1 MNFDNLKESKI
12 EIGCNQN
19 LNNLYELYKSII
31 LKIILANENTLYKSI
46 NTNLKLNL
54 KNEDCNQ
61 YLSTYLEYT
70 IDLIKR
76 NEDDNI
82 NDLIFKIKNINNDKN
97 EFIINK
103 IIFLINEYY
112 HYLDRSN
119 LNVSTI
125 EKYSDSLIKYFKEYY
140 FYNKVEIFNIIK
152 KK

>member
-1 MNFDNLKESKI
+1 MNFENSKI
-12 EIGCNQN
+12 EINFSEN
-19 LNNLYELYKSII
+19 INNLYELYKSII

-46 NTNLKLNL
+46 NSNKKLNL

-61 YLSTYLEYT
+61 YLSTYLDYT
-70 IDLIKR
+70 IELIRK
-76 NEDDNI
+76 NEEDNI
-82 NDLIFKIKNINNDKN
+82 NELIFQIKNINNDKN

-103 IIFLINEYY
+103 IIFLVNEFY

-125 EKYSDSLIKYFKEYY
+125 EKYNDSLIKYFKEYY

-152 KK
+152 V

>member
-1 MNFDNLKESKI
+1 MNFENSKI
-12 EIGCNQN
+12 EINCSENI
-19 LNNLYELYKSII
+19 NNLYELYKSII

-46 NTNLKLNL
+46 NSNKKLNL

-61 YLSTYLEYT
+61 YLSTYLDYT
-70 IDLIKR
+70 IELIRK
-76 NEDDNI
+76 NEEDNI
-82 NDLIFKIKNINNDKN
+82 NELIFQIKNINNDKN

-125 EKYSDSLIKYFKEYY
+125 EKYNDSLIKYFKEYY
-140 FYNKVEIFNIIK
+140 FYNKIEIFNLIK
-152 KK
+152 V

>member
-1 MNFDNLKESKI
+1 MNFENSKI
-12 EIGCNQN
+12 EINFSEN

-54 KNEDCNQ
+54 KNESCNE
-61 YLSTYLEYT
+61 YLSTYLDYT
-70 IDLIKR
+70 IELIRK
-76 NEDDNI
+76 NEEDNI
-82 NDLIFKIKNINNDKN
+82 NELIFQIKNINNDKN

-103 IIFLINEYY
+103 IIFIVNEFY

-125 EKYSDSLIKYFKEYY
+125 EKYNDSLIKYFKEFY

>member
-1 MNFDNLKESKI
+1 MNFENSKI
-12 EIGCNQN
+12 EINFSEN

-54 KNEDCNQ
+54 KNESCNE
-61 YLSTYLEYT
+61 YLSTYLDYT
-70 IDLIKR
+70 IELIRK
-76 NEDDNI
+76 NEEDNI
-82 NDLIFKIKNINNDKN
+82 NELIFQIKNINNDKN

-103 IIFLINEYY
+103 IIFIVNEFY

-125 EKYSDSLIKYFKEYY
+125 EKYNDSLIKYFKEYY

-152 KK
+152 N

>member
-1 MNFDNLKESKI
+1 M
-12 EIGCNQN
+12 
-19 LNNLYELYKSII
+19 
-31 LKIILANENTLYKSI
+31 ANENTLYKSI

-54 KNEDCNQ
+54 KNEDCIQ

-152 KK
+152 N

>member
-1 MNFDNLKESKI
+1 MNFENSKI
-12 EIGCNQN
+12 EINFSEN
-19 LNNLYELYKSII
+19 INNLYELYKSII

-54 KNEDCNQ
+54 KNESCNE
-61 YLSTYLEYT
+61 YLSTYLDYT
-70 IDLIKR
+70 IELIKK
-76 NEDDNI
+76 NEDNNI
-82 NDLIFKIKNINNDKN
+82 NELIFQIKKINNDKN

-125 EKYSDSLIKYFKEYY
+125 EKYNDSLIKYFKEFY

>member
-1 MNFDNLKESKI
+1 MNFENSKI
-12 EIGCNQN
+12 EINCSEN

-46 NTNLKLNL
+46 NSNKKSNL
-54 KNEDCNQ
+54 KNEECNQ

-70 IDLIKR
+70 IDLIRK

-82 NDLIFKIKNINNDKN
+82 NDLIFQIKNINNDKT

-103 IIFLINEYY
+103 IILLINEFY

-119 LNVSTI
+119 LNIMSVES
-125 EKYSDSLIKYFKEYY
+125 YNDSLIKFFKEYY
-140 FYNKVEIFNIIK
+140 LYNKVEIFNIIK
-152 KK
+152 V

>member
-1 MNFDNLKESKI
+1 MNFENSKI
-12 EIGCNQN
+12 EINCNQN
-19 LNNLYELYKSII
+19 INNLYEIYKSII

-46 NTNLKLNL
+46 NSNKKVNL

-61 YLSTYLEYT
+61 YLSIYLDYT
-70 IDLIKR
+70 IELIRK
-76 NEDDNI
+76 NEEDNI
-82 NDLIFKIKNINNDKN
+82 NELIFQIKNINNDKN

-112 HYLDRSN
+112 DYLDRSN

-125 EKYSDSLIKYFKEYY
+125 EKYNDSLIKYFKEYY

-152 KK
+152 N

>member
-1 MNFDNLKESKI
+1 MNFENSKI
-12 EIGCNQN
+12 EINCSENI
-19 LNNLYELYKSII
+19 NNLYELYKSII

-46 NTNLKLNL
+46 NSNKKSNL
-54 KNEDCNQ
+54 KNEECNQ

-70 IDLIKR
+70 IELIRK

-82 NDLIFKIKNINNDKN
+82 NDLIFQIKNINNDKN

-103 IIFLINEYY
+103 IIFLINEFY

-119 LNVSTI
+119 LNIMSVES
-125 EKYSDSLIKYFKEYY
+125 YNDSLIKFFKEYY

-152 KK
+152 V

>member
-1 MNFDNLKESKI
+1 MNFENGKI
-12 EIGCNQN
+12 EINFSEN
-19 LNNLYELYKSII
+19 LNNLCELYKSNI

-54 KNEDCNQ
+54 KNESCNE
-61 YLSTYLEYT
+61 YLSTYLDYT
-70 IDLIKR
+70 IELIRK
-76 NEDDNI
+76 NEEDNI
-82 NDLIFKIKNINNDKN
+82 NELIFQIKNINNDKN

-103 IIFLINEYY
+103 IIFIVNEFY

-125 EKYSDSLIKYFKEYY
+125 EKYNDSLIKYFKEFY